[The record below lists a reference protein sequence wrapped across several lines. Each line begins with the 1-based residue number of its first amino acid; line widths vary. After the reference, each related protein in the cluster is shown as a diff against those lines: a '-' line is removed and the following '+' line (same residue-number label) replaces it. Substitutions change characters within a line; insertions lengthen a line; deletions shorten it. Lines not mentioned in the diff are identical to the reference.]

1 MLLVKACYEI
11 TFKNV
16 LNICSYVLAISIKI
30 VLFYLQ
36 QEDEGSD
43 TAGQAGD
50 AAEREGDSD
59 SNSDEANSGDESGDE
74 KPLEK
79 AVSTVDEEEEEA
91 EWERFQKRIN
101 K

>member
-11 TFKNV
+11 TFKHV
-16 LNICSYVLAISIKI
+16 LNGVLAISIKI

-59 SNSDEANSGDESGDE
+59 SNSDEANSDESGDE

>member
-1 MLLVKACYEI
+1 MLSVKAYYEI

-16 LNICSYVLAISIKI
+16 LQHGVLAISIKMF
-30 VLFYLQ
+30 VSYLQ

>member
-16 LNICSYVLAISIKI
+16 LNICSYIVLAISIKI

-59 SNSDEANSGDESGDE
+59 SNSDEANSDESGDE

>member
-59 SNSDEANSGDESGDE
+59 SNSDEANSDESGDE